1 MKIVILGLSI
11 TSSWGNGH
19 ATTYRSLVR
28 ELVRLGHKVL
38 FLERDQPW
46 YAANRDMPQPPF
58 GRTEIYRSVPELKR
72 RFAEQVDS
80 ADCVIVGSF
89 VPEGKTVGEWVIR
102 AASGVT
108 AFYDID
114 TPITLEKIAV
124 DECDYLSADLIA
136 LYDIYLSFTGG
147 PTLELLEEE
156 YGSPM
161 ARALYCSVD
170 ATEYFPESRRKKW
183 ALGYLGT
190 FGEDRQQKL
199 NSLLLAPATMWPAA
213 RFVVAGPQY
222 PKGIRWPANVERI
235 THLSPVKH
243 RAFYNSQRFT
253 LNVTRAAMVRAGF
266 SPSVRLF
273 EAAACAAPIISDD
286 WPGLHALFRSDEE
299 IFVAKNA
306 CEVLEILQE
315 IPEDA
320 VRDIGSRAR
329 ERVLREHTSAHRAA
343 ELETIIA
350 AARGKYAASTT
361 ANVAALELNKQE
373 VVL

>member
-19 ATTYRSLVR
+19 ATTYRGLVR
-28 ELVRLGHKVL
+28 ELVRRGHEVL

-46 YAANRDMPQPPF
+46 YAANRDMPKPPF
-58 GRTEIYRSVPELKR
+58 GRTEIYRTVSGLKR
-72 RFAEQVDS
+72 RFAKQIEG
-80 ADCVIVGSF
+80 ADCVVVGSF
-89 VPEGKTVGEWVIR
+89 VPEGKTIGEWVIG

-114 TPITLEKIAV
+114 TPITLEKIAL

-136 LYDIYLSFTGG
+136 LYDVYLSFTGG

-156 YGSPM
+156 YGSPL

-170 ATEYFPESRRKKW
+170 SEQYFPERRSKKW

-190 FGEDRQQKL
+190 FGEDRQPKL
-199 NSLLLAPATMWPAA
+199 NSLLLAPATMWPGG

-222 PKGIRWPANVERI
+222 PQGIRWPANVERI
-235 THLSPVKH
+235 THLSPAKH

-253 LNVTRAAMVRAGF
+253 LNVTRAAMVQAGF

-273 EAAACAAPIISDD
+273 EAAACGTPIISDD
-286 WPGLHALFRSDEE
+286 WPGLSTLFRLGEE
-299 IFVAKNA
+299 ILVAKNA

-315 IPEDA
+315 IPEHA
-320 VRDIGSRAR
+320 ARDIGSGAR

-350 AARGKYAASTT
+350 AARERYPASFTP
-361 ANVAALELNKQE
+361 NLAALEVNKQE
-373 VVL
+373 LVL